1 METVVLLSKEII
13 NAKDYIEIELDEYDL
28 EITSAEQKASYREIK
43 EYIFNKYNKKIHSQF
58 IAEVKRDLGI
68 VEQENH
74 RPTKK
79 DIDEYNKQKRYCTDE
94 NRKLIIEAL
103 KYYKMI

>member
-1 METVVLLSKEII
+1 MLSQRA
-13 NAKDYIEIELDEYDL
+13 NDYINIDISLDEF
-28 EITSAEQKASYREIK
+28 ETSSAEMKATYREIK
-43 EYIFNKYNKKIHSQF
+43 EYIFNKYNKKIHNQF
-58 IAEVKRDLGI
+58 IAEVKRDFGI
-68 VEQENH
+68 IEEENH